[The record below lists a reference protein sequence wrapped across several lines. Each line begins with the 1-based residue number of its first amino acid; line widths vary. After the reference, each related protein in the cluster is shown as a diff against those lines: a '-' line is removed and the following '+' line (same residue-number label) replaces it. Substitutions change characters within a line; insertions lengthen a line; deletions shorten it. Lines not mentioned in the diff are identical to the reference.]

1 MQAVYEAMWE
11 LKSHEYIENHFIMDT
26 LKARLQS
33 RQVFNEA
40 VCNCHEDSM
49 LLEVIGLVERV
60 YTART
65 QKERC
70 KYGQQ
75 LQRKIRA
82 FLDDFVTH
90 MEQEEA
96 VFQPLLDQNFEP
108 QELQQMNEKVVV
120 TTMSYNYLQVV
131 QGRIFTRRSWSS
143 TTFTERRSKR
153 RT

>member
-1 MQAVYEAMWE
+1 
-11 LKSHEYIENHFIMDT
+11 
-26 LKARLQS
+26 
-33 RQVFNEA
+33 
-40 VCNCHEDSM
+40 M

-75 LQRKIRA
+75 LQKKIRA

-131 QGRIFTRRSWSS
+131 LCKEEFLLAGLGAAQLLPREDQREELEGRQTKVGR
-143 TTFTERRSKR
+143 
-153 RT
+153 